1 MQTNKQT
8 FVFHAPEDKVV
19 LSSAVIHADT
29 GGQKCAMN
37 YEPTLITHNFFFRIF
52 IFQKEW
58 RIFFDSNQ
66 SEAVSSWKLRCVCTH
81 CCNLQHFLLCSKPK
95 PFSEAAAEV
104 FKSFSERA
112 FFSSLKHP
120 TCVGV
125 IILRATARV
134 RLGVKPTSNVLLSP
148 LFVHAENQ
156 RVPGEFGCEWID
168 VTADE
173 ARRDF
178 LRSPVA
184 VNVIKLALD
193 QVTTR
198 HCLLA
203 STVSESP
210 PVPLWQKLVREAV
223 CLERK
228 KWHKLK
234 RFSTYVQFKV
244 KKKYIYINY
253 FF

>member
-8 FVFHAPEDKVV
+8 FDFSCA
-19 LSSAVIHADT
+19 
-29 GGQKCAMN
+29 GGQSRTFICCDSCGYQKAEMRK
-37 YEPTLITHNFFFRIF
+37 ELRADLDHTQFSFRIF

-66 SEAVSSWKLRCVCTH
+66 SEAVSSWKLRCICTH
-81 CCNLQHFLLCSKPK
+81 CCNPEHFLLCCEPK
-95 PFSEAAAEV
+95 PFSEAASRGIQV
-104 FKSFSERA
+104 LLRA
-112 FFSSLKHP
+112 SVLLQLQTS

-125 IILRATARV
+125 IILRTTARV
-134 RLGVKPTSNVLLSP
+134 RLFVKPTSNVFLSP

-168 VTADE
+168 VIADE

-184 VNVIKLALD
+184 VNVIKLALA
-193 QVTTR
+193 QVTTH

-223 CLERK
+223 CLNEK
-228 KWHKLK
+228 M
-234 RFSTYVQFKV
+234 T
-244 KKKYIYINY
+244 
-253 FF
+253 